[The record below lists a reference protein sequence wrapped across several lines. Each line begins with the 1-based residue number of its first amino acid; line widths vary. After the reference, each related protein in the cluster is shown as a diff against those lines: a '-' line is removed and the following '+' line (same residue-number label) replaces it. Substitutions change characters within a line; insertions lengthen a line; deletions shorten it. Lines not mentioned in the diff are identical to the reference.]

1 MTIYYV
7 HLTCSENAKK
17 KKKKKNVTVQNF
29 LKWNNVL
36 AKQEKQNEF
45 FLTK

>member
-7 HLTCSENAKK
+7 HLTCSENA

-36 AKQEKQNEF
+36 AKQAKQNEF

>member
-7 HLTCSENAKK
+7 HLTCSENA
-17 KKKKKNVTVQNF
+17 KKKKNVTVQNF

-36 AKQEKQNEF
+36 AKQAKQNEF